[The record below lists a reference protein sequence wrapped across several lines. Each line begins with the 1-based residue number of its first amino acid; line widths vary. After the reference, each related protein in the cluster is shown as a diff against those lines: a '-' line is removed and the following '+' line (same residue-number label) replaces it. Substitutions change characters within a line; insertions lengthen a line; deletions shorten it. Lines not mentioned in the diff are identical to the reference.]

1 MLKFLADCTKGFS
14 VLTAIAEYVVIQ
26 PCDAFDP
33 DVQVCFGN
41 PLEEWVREYQQIVRF
56 QCLDTAVWDI
66 PDVQEDMA
74 VVKGAKQGKM
84 WSDHRRLEILATV
97 MIADQ
102 DVKSQQSGGL
112 MGIVFGNDAKLA
124 RQSVRKCHTGQC
136 NLKAG
141 VGQTVPCNR
150 QYAISNR
157 NLEGL
162 GKSQGNE
169 FVVYKVWGFGRVKFE
184 YAVDRTGNRS
194 RGAGRAS
201 FQASGGVDAVGGGHR
216 GIFWI

>member
-1 MLKFLADCTKGFS
+1 MPG
-14 VLTAIAEYVVIQ
+14 
-26 PCDAFDP
+26 
-33 DVQVCFGN
+33 
-41 PLEEWVREYQQIVRF
+41 R
-56 QCLDTAVWDI
+56 
-66 PDVQEDMA
+66 
-74 VVKGAKQGKM
+74 
-84 WSDHRRLEILATV
+84 AT
-97 MIADQ
+97 
-102 DVKSQQSGGL
+102 S
-112 MGIVFGNDAKLA
+112 
-124 RQSVRKCHTGQC
+124 
-136 NLKAG
+136 KAC
-141 VGQTVPCNR
+141 VGQTITRNR
-150 QYAISNR
+150 QYPISNR